1 MATLLPT
8 AELTSGMLIGM
19 RRNFRS
25 ERLPPGPADAKYPTR
40 VLARLAVAQ
49 AAASLAEQAARLVDL
64 GDRESTV
71 DACRQIQSAVQK
83 LTELAV
89 IQDFED
95 RVPITRNGEQVEPLG
110 DEEWGPLIYDWYHK
124 VERPWAWKGQNEVQ
138 SRLPNGLEDPHAAAL
153 RLDKWVK
160 NHRNING
167 DSHISDQLAEH
178 DLASEAGS
186 LDRHLAYLNAP
197 DTKPSQAEVNAHN
210 IRQARFTKKHTR
222 QEQQGF
228 IGYDDVPSEVRPSIV
243 RELWWQILNDVRRQ
257 HPKLDTPL
265 SWTKLYRAHK
275 DVIIVIGHP
284 LPDRLNLLYSLV
296 ETFEESIQEI
306 TGVAGVQVRIP
317 DPETAQK
324 LDDEESK

>member
-1 MATLLPT
+1 
-8 AELTSGMLIGM
+8 M

-25 ERLPPGPADAKYPTR
+25 EHLPPGPADAKYPIL

-49 AAASLAEQAARLVDL
+49 AAATLAEQAARLVDL

-95 RVPITRNGEQVEPLG
+95 RVPITRDGQPVDPLR

-124 VERPWAWKGQNEVQ
+124 VARPWTWKDQNEVQ
-138 SRLPNGLEDPHAAAL
+138 SRLPIGLEDPHAAAL

-160 NHRNING
+160 THRNING
-167 DSHISDQLAEH
+167 NSHISDQLTEH
-178 DLASEAGS
+178 DLASEAES
-186 LDRHLAYLNAP
+186 LNRHLAYLNEP
-197 DTKPSQAEVNAHN
+197 DAKSSQAEVNAHN

-228 IGYDDVPSEVRPSIV
+228 IKYEDLPSDVRPSIV
-243 RELWWQILNDVRRQ
+243 RELWLQILNDVRRQ
-257 HPKLDTPL
+257 HPTLDATL

-275 DVIIVIGHP
+275 DVMVVIGSA
-284 LPDRLNLLYSLV
+284 LPERLNLLYSLV

-317 DPETAQK
+317 DLDTAKK
-324 LDDEESK
+324 LDDEQPK